1 MGEGFAVPGIDF
13 VGSQANTQ
21 PVSTITQLDDDDD
34 VVVVCYC
41 FFSILLWTLNFWN
54 DYIEWLVNIILF
66 SLV

>member
-34 VVVVCYC
+34 VVDDDVDDDDDDE
-41 FFSILLWTLNFWN
+41 SGLPAGLNKGRWKAK
-54 DYIEWLVNIILF
+54 
-66 SLV
+66 